1 MAGNYT
7 IDVNV
12 ALRTQQANIKA
23 LRKKIEEEFSDV
35 DFNSTVGKKLTN
47 LFNQFDTKI
56 ADMDSI
62 LGKGVL
68 DTRDLSRLTT
78 LFNRMNAITGQMHSA
93 TGKAPLVDLG
103 LDPQDFPELVA
114 AMQEVKKV
122 QAEISSAQK
131 KSSKESL
138 TAMNK
143 QQTLD
148 KLNNLKD
155 TKANQ
160 EKSLGENAAILEKEY
175 KQRLE
180 AEKKLQQ
187 EISSLE
193 AKRKSKQQ
201 EQEREQQMA
210 SKTAEAAS
218 KKEFEA
224 KDKQALSKNSVAK
237 MTNQQN
243 KAFKQQ
249 QTSIQNFLKDVYTE
263 SAIAAENHLNESSL
277 SGSLLKALFS
287 DDELESM
294 AGRSAEEFRAAFEQ
308 KLFSSDGKSIDQA
321 NMGIFS
327 DAIQKWQK
335 ANPESI
341 SQAQKNAAVLR
352 QQVGQHVQNADAAGL
367 EAESSGMEI
376 QQKQADLTELQSS
389 IANFNAVVMEMKQAA
404 AEFSASVKAQHSQ
417 QMEDANKKVVQAR
430 ENLNDKQFSA
440 SVPGNPAFSTTGL
453 NMSRDA
459 LSAAKQADDF
469 SAKMKS
475 AIKQWMGTREI
486 INYIKQGVRQAYQ
499 DIQGLDKAMTN
510 IAVVTNMT
518 TSDLWGKINEYMGV
532 AQQYGVTTQGVYEV
546 SQLYFQ
552 QGLDESDVMAATT
565 ETLKMARIAGMDYAE
580 AADGMTVAIR
590 GFNMEM
596 QDAAHVTDVYSKVA
610 AVTASDTQEL
620 VTAMSKTASSAAAV
634 GSSFENTTAMLAV
647 MIEATRESP
656 QNLGSALKSIISR
669 YGEMTKGLSEDSEGE
684 EIDYN
689 RVDAALKTVG
699 ISLKD
704 ARGQFR
710 DFDTVIE
717 ELSAK
722 WDTLDSVTQRYIATI
737 FAGNRQQSR
746 FLALVSN
753 YDRYME
759 VKDAAENSEDAG
771 LLQYS
776 KTLDSL
782 ETKLNNIST
791 SFQQFYMGIFN
802 GPLVGKGLDFI
813 NNLIKGFNQL
823 GKLSSATTI
832 LSIITGLKS
841 VGNLLVSV
849 FSSSFSSLGSSFAS
863 GLSGLTITAQDEGA
877 KAGAAYKLSFDK
889 AASGQGG
896 TGGQKG
902 GIFAKGAKGNM
913 IASTALSA
921 VGMGISAYGASAAGK
936 GGSANIKKG
945 AIASMAGNT
954 LSGAAMGLQLAGPW
968 GAAIGAI
975 AGLATSLPAMIKAFD
990 KNNQRQADY
999 EKKKE
1004 ITEESNIKRAEAK
1017 QNYTDLKNGI
1027 DKVNE
1032 LDKTKHDSQENYQAW
1047 LDANNSLVE
1056 AYPSLLGY
1064 IDEAGNTIADLSNSA
1079 ELLSHSMT
1087 QAAEASRDYYVN
1099 KIQEIEAGLTNNRDY
1114 SFKIR
1119 KGDTDNGRVAAAQDA
1134 TTSRIYFGG
1143 TDATTQ
1149 NGAIKGTDF
1158 TVGQMIAQMNRLK
1171 GTDFEWDINDIIAE
1185 AQIGEFSNQTNSE
1198 IYQALKD
1205 AGAVTEN
1212 EETGK
1217 ISLEQHV
1224 LDYLKAE
1231 QQLQEIYG
1239 TKQAAM
1245 QTGISLASMSSTKD
1259 DDIQS
1264 ISGFTSLMVK
1274 MGQEQGAEDFSYLD
1288 LANLSTEAYE
1298 AMVDPFV
1305 TFYNSLN
1312 GIKQKDFQSFS
1323 ENLSGY
1329 SYDQLIA
1336 QLEGFGLSSAEDSTT
1351 KDLYN
1356 AYVQTW
1362 RDQNYTTQQKLVNSI
1377 WAEDNILSYS
1387 QWQQQV
1393 AAPQGG
1399 ASEGDT
1405 EEQKREKYQK
1415 WVESQTAQYSRL
1427 NNALF
1432 DTLFEVNEEGQGYEL
1447 KIGSDQAES
1456 LTTFMAQQEK
1466 ITTESINTYVID
1478 AANARKET
1486 LALYYAQ
1493 LSQIDFSQ
1501 SNWRHSELLS
1511 SVSESLGLDLTNWS
1525 SEDIVSL
1532 QNLLIDQDA
1541 GGMEWQEKLDSLAQ
1555 TYRQTINWNGAI
1567 GDALFTPASTKLNY
1581 FTEKMSSITE
1591 GATDLSEKQE
1601 KGFDF
1606 EDTTSLLKK
1615 LGRSDW
1621 NNVFE
1626 YTQDGLIVLKNYEET
1641 IEELYGD
1648 KIDQFSGLT
1657 DEINR
1662 FKQTSLGQTESQLEK
1677 VAKTIQNAA
1686 GQGVD
1691 YTDQQGADELTTYL
1705 DQLSISDS
1713 LASEILTWA
1722 QTTKEYT
1729 SNSLMEYLNTLAE
1742 TSSEAADF
1750 LSQTIEKNK
1759 QETAF
1764 KNYIRDNYEGT
1775 ETLQNVLESP
1785 SLEAIKDYAI
1795 STGKIEQYKDAE
1807 GNYDWA
1813 SYFGSLEGDS
1823 AKGFNISEFGTVTV
1837 TDATAA
1843 VEALTGKSAE
1853 EFSTAENLLV
1863 DLFTQNLTQTLEG
1876 ISEEVKSLATQFHG
1890 GENID
1895 ISDVQS
1901 AFSSFLG
1908 EEVSTENWTQLW
1920 LAITSGSFE
1929 LFSNTIKNIRPET
1942 KDSEIETMWGDYTEG
1957 VTVGTWEYTSKLIE
1971 NQEKVIKGEFSA
1983 ADLADMEDGAL
1994 KDAIKAFMEN
2004 TSEQFSNYAQT
2015 VASAYANKRLTFD
2028 DASSYLTS
2036 GYEAE
2041 FDKVFSFETDIASTL
2056 AETDS
2061 WDRGTAAKFLGQLN
2075 TLTGDS
2081 YSLQEWFQ
2089 QRADGTFKLIK
2100 TEEELLTE
2108 LGQIDDEV
2116 ARQQIQNS
2124 YRFLKDWATET
2135 KKESALSELEGLATQ
2150 SEFTAS
2156 EIREFYS
2163 TQLNE
2168 ILTVAQ
2174 AEDIARNLEA
2184 LDPMARLNEWVRM
2197 YQNAGISI
2205 DQDKYQQ
2212 LVSLVLDSIIE
2223 SISSG
2228 LSQLGSG
2235 IDGTLSFSDFT
2246 ALQQK
2251 YGLSG
2256 RGATQSSKGV
2266 TLGKEDQQTLISE
2279 LYKTA
2284 EQQGLQGEFGDQL
2297 WQTWLDSEDSA
2308 IEGYQDIEDAI
2319 ANCYDSQGNLNGATQ
2334 EYVEALKQAR
2344 HSAMFDE
2351 NAYEFAFMEQDATSG
2366 LTKNFDKFASQIDK
2380 VKEAFTSFQNDEA
2393 IGYQDF
2399 YNMMDFIGNSEA
2411 GFAKFSEMT
2420 GIAASDYDAFVNSVV
2435 ANTDEWGKVDI
2446 GGVAAEMG
2454 ISVDAA
2460 MSAMSESM
2468 AESLKEVAK
2477 QQIKYLTSVEQMLE
2491 AMLILEGIGSIDLSM
2506 TFSFQGNEYQLKDVY
2521 NVWKDLDEQGKKE
2534 LEVVLKTALEG
2545 QGEGGQMIIDAIWG
2559 DGDGMDFLEAGM
2571 LSFFG
2576 GKADWLAT
2584 PEGQTFMTSLG
2595 GLTEGLALD
2604 MASILSDEDY
2614 SQYFNEQGTGFAD
2627 GMMDAFFAQYFSDLT
2642 GVDFNSLRENAS
2654 IQLSQLLAQSGGTM
2668 ELDMGENSITLT
2680 GMDGNNLQFAEGTN
2694 ITEGMMEQLTQSL
2707 QTAMGREGM
2716 ELSLSDGA
2724 VTVTNWGTA
2733 LSNASEGAEQINE
2746 NFATAAEAATQLN
2759 TAITGISTVASSFQS
2774 GEGFQTLADQLNAA
2788 ADAAERLNGALSGG
2802 EAEGP
2807 DTSFIEAQLAG
2818 AEQALALLQMSGA
2831 QPEIIADAEAQV
2843 TALQTQLNSLTV
2855 PEGTTA
2861 GLVGELTNAI
2871 DVANRL
2877 SEALASNNGTPLEV
2891 NFNADD
2897 ANGQVT
2903 VLINNLLSL
2912 NDVFTPTV
2920 TVEMAEAEA
2929 ALANFLTSY
2938 IEVVETSDPDVEVS
2952 VTDNASG
2959 VLQSI
2964 INLIAS
2970 IGSKTVTITTIHRT
2984 VYSSV
2989 GRGNPNGN
2997 EVLSEW
3003 TGTVNNITGP
3013 AYADGSIGRLTAGA
3027 KLVNKTL
3034 VGELGPELA
3043 VYDGQYHL
3051 LGQTGAEFVD
3061 LPKGALVFNH
3071 LQTAGIISGQM
3082 KNARAKTFEGRADSA
3097 IAKAMGSAMATG
3109 NVTGPALAS
3118 GIGAA
3123 LSAVRRAKS
3132 VWQGLL
3138 NSLSAADLMGGGGGG
3153 GGGGGDESLKAHIA
3167 DLQEWYNLSRQI
3179 ADIEGQINVL
3189 LAKRKNITDGREYL
3203 KNLRATQALL
3213 DDQVNTQKDLLRF
3226 QELQLQRQAEHINNN
3241 EIWSQFLEVD
3251 ENGLLQYKKGN
3262 ETNGGKGALEVLSQ
3276 MNEMSGKEQLAFIQ
3290 SLGWSYTNTDGE
3302 ELEDSELVAKFY
3314 EELQKQI
3321 DDYDAL
3327 RDTVQETEE
3336 TLEELESE
3344 INEINKEIRD
3354 NEINLSQ
3361 EIYDI
3366 TVKAWEENIKNLKE
3380 QNDLIKEANDAY
3392 AEGIQEAIDAERK
3405 LYEENTAIADR
3416 EQLQRQLAL
3425 MRRSGGSASEI
3436 ADLENQLD
3444 DMLKE
3449 EYFRNQEDELETIR
3463 KANERQAELLEQQ
3476 VKIQEEQLEYEKENG
3491 VIWTK
3496 VYEVMQGTDAEILDF
3511 MQGNSTDFFEQSAL
3525 QQEDML
3531 TDWAKKIGIY
3541 TAERERQNHAAYAEK
3556 TFSSVW
3562 ETDTGKE
3569 LQAAYNRASAEDTEK
3584 WKREYNDK
3592 YASEMMAGKTEEQAL
3607 TSARNDFYEHIRN
3620 WIAEEESSK
3629 NQDNEEKPKPKKQQE
3644 EKPTGRYVTI
3654 TYYQARGK
3662 VGNSQ
3667 GQKTVTGPRNT
3678 NSKAEAK
3685 KGLLKKYP
3693 SAFDISVDTWTKEE
3707 WQEYAKGGIIDYTGP
3722 AWVDGSKSKPERILS
3737 AEQNRILEEG
3747 LAMAAGRGEALKEA
3761 FSAFASNLGSSV
3773 REAVSNITKNTDN
3786 SNFTIASGAIQ
3797 LNISQ
3802 LNDSYD
3808 VDELFNDVADRL
3820 YSIASK
3826 SSGRGVNRR

>member
-7 IDVNV
+7 IPVDVE
-12 ALRTQQANIKA
+12 LRTKQQNVKN
-23 LRKKIEEEFSDV
+23 LRSAIENEFRDI
-35 DFNSTVGKKLTN
+35 DFNSSIGKQLNKL
-47 LFNQFDTKI
+47 FGQFDTKI
-56 ADMDSI
+56 SDMDSI
-62 LGKGVL
+62 LGKGIL
-68 DTRDLSRLTT
+68 DMGDLNKLNGI
-78 LFNRMNAITGQMHSA
+78 FNRMNLIVGQMRSSA
-93 TGKAPLVDLG
+93 HKAPLVDLG
-103 LDPQDFPELVA
+103 IDAQSVPELVEARNLVKQITSEMAKQKAVSTKDRLKQAGQQDLLDDLNKIQKTRAHENKPLGVNAKIIQEELAEAEHLIQQHYEKRDQLDKQYQEKSAKAKQSQKILDDAEADYVKNAQKASLKQIMALETA
-114 AMQEVKKV
+114 AGKKGKKSTLES
-122 QAEISSAQK
+122 QFGGGNKLSQKSAQK
-131 KSSKESL
+131 FLDEFMVEAGMAFEGTQISGTLTQKLWEGMFTENEITQMQQAGGDMGEALYAGLEQKLLDPAGRERFRQIVHDFSKEATGSAEGYTN
-138 TAMNK
+138 TADNIKKNLPNLMNQAK
-143 QQTLD
+143 ADAVEVQAIEQSQIDNENVIATLEPQIASFKAVVD
-148 KLNNLKD
+148 RLASAASTLETVIQNKYQKELNEANRAAEQA
-155 TKANQ
+155 KANAVDQ
-160 EKSLGENAAILEKEY
+160 KFSTTANAQVSNQPIPQYQQQGVQA
-175 KQRLE
+175 QE
-180 AEKKLQQ
+180 AEKFKANLQQ
-187 EISSLE
+187 S
-193 AKRKSKQQ
+193 
-201 EQEREQQMA
+201 
-210 SKTAEAAS
+210 
-218 KKEFEA
+218 
-224 KDKQALSKNSVAK
+224 
-237 MTNQQN
+237 
-243 KAFKQQ
+243 
-249 QTSIQNFLKDVYTE
+249 
-263 SAIAAENHLNESSL
+263 
-277 SGSLLKALFS
+277 
-287 DDELESM
+287 
-294 AGRSAEEFRAAFEQ
+294 
-308 KLFSSDGKSIDQA
+308 
-321 NMGIFS
+321 
-327 DAIQKWQK
+327 
-335 ANPESI
+335 
-341 SQAQKNAAVLR
+341 
-352 QQVGQHVQNADAAGL
+352 
-367 EAESSGMEI
+367 
-376 QQKQADLTELQSS
+376 
-389 IANFNAVVMEMKQAA
+389 
-404 AEFSASVKAQHSQ
+404 
-417 QMEDANKKVVQAR
+417 
-430 ENLNDKQFSA
+430 
-440 SVPGNPAFSTTGL
+440 
-453 NMSRDA
+453 
-459 LSAAKQADDF
+459 
-469 SAKMKS
+469 
-475 AIKQWMGTREI
+475 IKQWMGTREI
-486 INYIKQGVRQAYQ
+486 INYVKQGIRQAYQ

-510 IAVVTNMT
+510 IAVVTNMS

-552 QGLDESDVMAATT
+552 QGLGESDVMAATT

-669 YGEMTKGLSEDSEGE
+669 YGEMTQGLSEDSEGE

-704 ARGQFR
+704 AQGQFR

-753 YDRYME
+753 HDRYME

-823 GKLSSATTI
+823 GKLASATTI

-863 GLSGLTITAQDEGA
+863 RLSGLTITAQDEGA

-902 GIFAKGAKGNM
+902 GMFAKGTKGNM
-913 IASTALSA
+913 IASTALST
-921 VGMGISAYGASAAGK
+921 VGMGISAYGASVAGK

-954 LSGAAMGLQLAGPW
+954 LSGAAMGLQLAGPL

-975 AGLATSLPAMIKAFD
+975 AGLAASLPAMIKAFD

-999 EKKKE
+999 EKKKQ

-1032 LDKTKHDSQENYQAW
+1032 LDKIKHDSQENYQAW

-1099 KIQEIEAGLTNNRDY
+1099 KIQEIEAGLTNNQDY

-1119 KGDTDNGRVAAAQDA
+1119 KGDTDGRQVAVAQDA
-1134 TTSRIYFGG
+1134 ATSRIYFGG
-1143 TDATTQ
+1143 TDVATQ
-1149 NGAIKGTDF
+1149 GGGIKGTDF

-1171 GTDFEWDINDIIAE
+1171 GTDFEWDINDIVAE
-1185 AQIGEFSNQTNSE
+1185 AQIGEFSSQTNSE

-1205 AGAVTEN
+1205 AGAVTKN

-1298 AMVDPFV
+1298 AMVGPFV

-1356 AYVQTW
+1356 AYVQRW

-1415 WVESQTAQYSRL
+1415 WVEAQTAQYSRL
-1427 NNALF
+1427 NSALF
-1432 DTLFEVNEEGQGYEL
+1432 DTLFEVNEEGRGYEL

-1511 SVSESLGLDLTNWS
+1511 NVSESLGLDLTNWG

-1555 TYRQTINWNGAI
+1555 TYRQTIDWNGAI
-1567 GDALFTPASTKLNY
+1567 GDTLFTPASTKLNY
-1581 FTEKMSSITE
+1581 FTEKMGSITE
-1591 GATDLSEKQE
+1591 GAADLSEKQE

-1615 LGRSDW
+1615 LRRSDW

-1691 YTDQQGADELTTYL
+1691 YTDQEGANDLTTYL

-1742 TSSEAADF
+1742 ISSEAADF

-1764 KNYIRDNYEGT
+1764 KDYIRDNYEGV

-1795 STGKIEQYKDAE
+1795 TTGKIEQYKDAE
-1807 GNYDWA
+1807 GNYEWER
-1813 SYFGSLEGDS
+1813 YFDDLEGDS

-1853 EFSTAENLLV
+1853 EFDTAENLLV

-1876 ISEEVKSLATQFHG
+1876 VSEEVRSLATQFHG

-1895 ISDVQS
+1895 ISDVQN

-1908 EEVSTENWTQLW
+1908 EEVSAENWAQLL

-2015 VASAYANKRLTFD
+2015 VALAYANKRLTFD

-2041 FDKVFSFETDIASTL
+2041 FDKVFGFETDIASTL

-2100 TEEELLTE
+2100 TEEELLAE
-2108 LGQIDDEV
+2108 LSQIDDEV
-2116 ARQQIQNS
+2116 ARQQIEDS
-2124 YRFLKDWATET
+2124 YRFLKDWTTET
-2135 KKESALSELEGLATQ
+2135 KKESAFSELEGLATQ

-2156 EIREFYS
+2156 EIRDFYS

-2174 AEDIARNLEA
+2174 AKDIARNLEA

-2197 YQNAGISI
+2197 YQSAGIDI

-2223 SISSG
+2223 TISSG

-2256 RGATQSSKGV
+2256 RGATQSSRGV

-2297 WQTWLDSEDSA
+2297 WQTWLDSEDST

-2420 GIAASDYDAFVNSVV
+2420 GIAASDYDAFINSVI

-2716 ELSLSDGA
+2716 ELSLSNGA
-2724 VTVTNWGTA
+2724 VTVINGGTA
-2733 LSNASEGAEQINE
+2733 LSNASEGAQQINE
-2746 NFATAAEAATQLN
+2746 NFATAAEAATELN
-2759 TAITGISTVASSFQS
+2759 TAITNITSAVSSFQA
-2774 GEGFQTLADQLNAA
+2774 GTGFQTLANQLGNAA
-2788 ADAAERLNGALSGG
+2788 GAAQALVAALYSMGALNFGNMSPFGLPNGANQQPSPQNLSYRPYTPEQQPSNTPPFTSGEVVRDDGKKVTMQGVVEITEADAKSLPEPKI
-2802 EAEGP
+2802 EATADITNTDTSNVEQPVVEAQGKITYESDSEAPEGP
-2807 DTSFIEAQLAG
+2807 
-2818 AEQALALLQMSGA
+2818 
-2831 QPEIIADAEAQV
+2831 
-2843 TALQTQLNSLTV
+2843 
-2855 PEGTTA
+2855 
-2861 GLVGELTNAI
+2861 EL
-2871 DVANRL
+2871 
-2877 SEALASNNGTPLEV
+2877 E
-2891 NFNADD
+2891 
-2897 ANGQVT
+2897 
-2903 VLINNLLSL
+2903 
-2912 NDVFTPTV
+2912 
-2920 TVEMAEAEA
+2920 
-2929 ALANFLTSY
+2929 
-2938 IEVVETSDPDVEVS
+2938 DVEVNTTYNIEQEGTVPPLDDKES
-2952 VTDNASG
+2952 EITYNIEQNGSAPPMGDGEYTVKYNIITNGSG
-2959 VLQSI
+2959 P
-2964 INLIAS
+2964 AF
-2970 IGSKTVTITTIHRT
+2970 
-2984 VYSSV
+2984 
-2989 GRGNPNGN
+2989 
-2997 EVLSEW
+2997 
-3003 TGTVNNITGP
+3003 TGTMNAITGP
-3013 AYADGSIGRLTAGA
+3013 AYADGSIGRIYSGA
-3027 KLVNKTL
+3027 QLANKTL

-3043 VYDGQYHL
+3043 VYNGQYHL
-3051 LGQTGAEFVD
+3051 LGQTGAEFVK
-3061 LPKGALVFNH
+3061 LPKSAIVFNH
-3071 LQTAGIISGQM
+3071 LQTRGILSGQM
-3082 KNARAKTFEGRADSA
+3082 KDARGLPMEPTAF
-3097 IAKAMGSAMATG
+3097 ATG
-3109 NVTGPALAS
+3109 NVTGPALAGGS

-3153 GGGGGDESLKAHIA
+3153 GGGGGDENSLKAHIA

-3189 LAKRKNITDGREYL
+3189 LAKRKNITDGHEYL
-3203 KNLRATQALL
+3203 RNLRETQRLL
-3213 DDQVNTQKDLLRF
+3213 DDQVNTQQDLLRF
-3226 QELQLQRQAEHINNN
+3226 QQLQLQRQAEHINTNK
-3241 EIWSQFLEVD
+3241 IWSQFLEVD

-3276 MNEMSGKEQLAFIQ
+3276 MNEMSGEEQLAFVQ

-3302 ELEDSELVAKFY
+3302 ELENEELVAKFY

-3327 RDTVQETEE
+3327 RDTVQETEG
-3336 TLEELESE
+3336 TLADLEEQ
-3344 INEINKEIRD
+3344 INEIEKEIRD
-3354 NEINLSQ
+3354 NEIDLSK

-3366 TVKAWEENIKNLKE
+3366 IVDAWEENIANLKE
-3380 QNDLIKEANDAY
+3380 QNDLIKEANEAY
-3392 AEGIQEAIDAERK
+3392 ANGIQEAIDAERQ
-3405 LYEENTAIADR
+3405 LYEQNTAISDR

-3436 ADLENQLD
+3436 ADLEQQLD

-3449 EYFRNQEDELETIR
+3449 EYFSNQEKQLETIQ
-3463 KANERQAELLEQQ
+3463 KANERQVELMDQQ
-3476 VKIQEEQLEYEKENG
+3476 VKLQEEALEYEKENG

-3511 MQGNSTDFFEQSAL
+3511 MQGNKTDFFEQSAL

-3531 TDWAKKIGIY
+3531 TEWAKKIGIY
-3541 TAERERQNHAAYAEK
+3541 TEERQRQNYAAEAAK
-3556 TFSSVW
+3556 TFGNVW
-3562 ETDTGKE
+3562 NNETGRG
-3569 LQAAYNRASAEDTEK
+3569 LQDAYNRAGSAQQEE
-3584 WKREYNDK
+3584 WKREYNDT
-3592 YASEMMAGKTEEQAL
+3592 YASKMLEGKSHEEAL
-3607 TSARNDFYEHIRN
+3607 ALAQEEFYEHIRN
-3620 WIAEEESSK
+3620 WIKAEEDK
-3629 NQDNEEKPKPKKQQE
+3629 KKQQQQQSSNNSSNNSSNAGSSNN
-3644 EKPTGRYVTI
+3644 KNSDTKYYYV
-3654 TYYQARGK
+3654 K
-3662 VGNSQ
+3662 VGDDFIGVNSNDKKSAEVYIAKKAAAAGYTAEQ
-3667 GQKTVTGPRNT
+3667 VA
-3678 NSKAEAK
+3678 NSKSNVDKKKVTSKMTSAATGDLVKEDGAK
-3685 KGLLKKYP
+3685 YILHKGEGVFTADETSALMELVKNYRYLSKNPLSGLLSSIKTSYGDVFRNIATNNNP
-3693 SAFDISVDTWTKEE
+3693 SD
-3707 WQEYAKGGIIDYTGP
+3707 
-3722 AWVDGSKSKPERILS
+3722 RI
-3737 AEQNRILEEG
+3737 
-3747 LAMAAGRGEALKEA
+3747 
-3761 FSAFASNLGSSV
+3761 
-3773 REAVSNITKNTDN
+3773 NIE
-3786 SNFTIASGAIQ
+3786 SGAVVLQ
-3797 LNISQ
+3797 VQQ
-3802 LNDSYD
+3802 LNDKYD
-3808 VDELFNDVADRL
+3808 VDELFNDVTDRL
-3820 YSIASK
+3820 YSIAARA
-3826 SSGRGVNRR
+3826 SGRGVSRR